1 MSIQASVNKILS
13 IGALIASK
21 NTALQAQAEARVE
34 GAKKDKKPKKAT
46 EKKSAPTKKATKA
59 LEEKQTEKRNAKE
72 VTKTVYTPIT
82 LKGAE
87 PRLEISR

>member
-46 EKKSAPTKKATKA
+46 
-59 LEEKQTEKRNAKE
+59 
-72 VTKTVYTPIT
+72 
-82 LKGAE
+82 
-87 PRLEISR
+87 